1 MTEPGDSQS
10 ASPPVQARA
19 TRRLISPLT
28 LRILAVNILALA
40 IPVVGLLYLGPYQD
54 GLLDAELDGLRRQSD
69 IFAGALGEGAIRTQ
83 PDGAQALNILH
94 ARNMIRRLTAATPVR
109 ARLFLT
115 NGELVA
121 DSRSVGGRDRMVQ
134 IFELSPPHE
143 SSSSVE
149 YLMDMLDWVFD
160 AFQGV
165 RDLDL
170 YQEAQ
175 RQSIRDYPE
184 AMSALSGDVTGVVRA
199 DRDGGYML
207 SVAMPVQRF
216 HQVIGVLM
224 VSKSGAEVRQ
234 TIRDVRLVVVELFAI
249 ALVITVLLSLYLAG
263 AIARPMRR
271 LAAAAA
277 QVRGGRE
284 LLEIPDLTHRGDEI
298 GDLSGALRDMTG
310 ALYLRIDA
318 IERFAADVSHEIKN
332 PLTSLRS
339 AVETAA
345 RITDPAQQKQL
356 MTIIQE
362 DVQRLD
368 RLITD
373 ISDYSRLDAE
383 LSRESMNPVDIGG
396 LLKAL
401 VDIRAAAHDEDSG
414 GDDVD
419 GGVPRFRVHIATG
432 EDNAKA
438 ALTVPGWEGRLVQV
452 FRNLIANADSF
463 AIPGTTIDIEV
474 SRRGAVVETVISDT
488 GPGLPDG
495 KLDAVFDR
503 FYSERPTS
511 EKFGMHSGLG
521 LSISRQIVEA
531 HGGSIHAD
539 NRRSEN
545 GVIMGAQFTVRLP
558 V

>member
-1 MTEPGDSQS
+1 
-10 ASPPVQARA
+10 
-19 TRRLISPLT
+19 
-28 LRILAVNILALA
+28 
-40 IPVVGLLYLGPYQD
+40 
-54 GLLDAELDGLRRQSD
+54 
-69 IFAGALGEGAIRTQ
+69 
-83 PDGAQALNILH
+83 
-94 ARNMIRRLTAATPVR
+94 
-109 ARLFLT
+109 
-115 NGELVA
+115 
-121 DSRSVGGRDRMVQ
+121 MVQ

-143 SSSSVE
+143 SSTSVE
-149 YLMDMLDWVFD
+149 HLMDMLDWVFD
-160 AFQGV
+160 ALQGV

-170 YQEAQ
+170 YQEPQ

-298 GDLSGALRDMTG
+298 GDLSGALRDMTS

-356 MTIIQE
+356 MAIIQE

-383 LSRESMNPVDIGG
+383 LSRESMSPVDIGG

-401 VDIRAAAHDEDSG
+401 VDIHAAAHDEDSG
-414 GDDVD
+414 GDDVA
-419 GGVPRFRVHIATG
+419 GGVPRFRVHIAVG
-432 EDNAKA
+432 EEDAET

-474 SRRGAVVETVISDT
+474 ARRGAIVETVISDT

-503 FYSERPTS
+503 FYSERPAS

-539 NRRSEN
+539 NRRGEN
-545 GVIMGAQFTVRLP
+545 GVIMGARFTVRLP
-558 V
+558 I

>member
-1 MTEPGDSQS
+1 MIEPGDSQS
-10 ASPPVQARA
+10 ASSPVQARA

-143 SSSSVE
+143 SSTSVE
-149 YLMDMLDWVFD
+149 HLMDMLDWVFD
-160 AFQGV
+160 ALQGV

-170 YQEAQ
+170 YQEPQ

-298 GDLSGALRDMTG
+298 GDLSGALRDMTS

-356 MTIIQE
+356 MAIIQE

-383 LSRESMNPVDIGG
+383 LSRESMSPVDIGG

-401 VDIRAAAHDEDSG
+401 VDIHAAAHDEDSG
-414 GDDVD
+414 GDDVA
-419 GGVPRFRVHIATG
+419 GGVPRFRVHIAVG
-432 EDNAKA
+432 EEDAET

-474 SRRGAVVETVISDT
+474 ARRGAIVETVISDT

-503 FYSERPTS
+503 FYSERPAS

-539 NRRSEN
+539 NRRGEN
-545 GVIMGAQFTVRLP
+545 GVIMGARFTVRLP
-558 V
+558 I